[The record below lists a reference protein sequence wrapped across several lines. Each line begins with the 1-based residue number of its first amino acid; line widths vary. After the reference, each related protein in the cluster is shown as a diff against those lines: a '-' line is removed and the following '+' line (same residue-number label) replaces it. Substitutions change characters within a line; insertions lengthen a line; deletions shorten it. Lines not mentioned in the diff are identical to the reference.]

1 MPSKWNL
8 LLAGKA
14 AIKKQNHSPQFGEGK
29 FLKCFAG
36 QENNFTQM
44 FLREA
49 RGELDIQFTK
59 ARREH
64 ITMLPS
70 AMTDRNENRAGFR
83 GAAPKHTPTL
93 YE

>member
-1 MPSKWNL
+1 MEPIACRKSSNNEAKPLTSVWG
-8 LLAGKA
+8 GKV
-14 AIKKQNHSPQFGEGK
+14 SEV
-29 FLKCFAG
+29 FAG

-44 FLREA
+44 LLREA

-64 ITMLPS
+64 ITMLPL
-70 AMTDRNENRAGFR
+70 AMTDRNEKKAGFR
-83 GAAPKHTPTL
+83 GAAPKHAPTL

>member
-1 MPSKWNL
+1 MEPIACRKSSNKEAKPLTSVWG
-8 LLAGKA
+8 GKV
-14 AIKKQNHSPQFGEGK
+14 SEV
-29 FLKCFAG
+29 FAG
-36 QENNFTQM
+36 EENNFTQM
-44 FLREA
+44 LLREA

-64 ITMLPS
+64 ITMLPL
-70 AMTDRNENRAGFR
+70 AMTDRNEKRAGFR